1 MGAIRW
7 VETTGSTNTDLLAR
21 CSAGEAAGG
30 DALATFDQRAG
41 RGRAGAEWL
50 TAPGMGLALS
60 IALDASGVD
69 LSNVASLVHPVGLA
83 VRTVITEAGAA
94 GAALAWPN
102 DIVVPHHEV
111 VDGWGR
117 WRKLGGILCERHE
130 SGLII
135 AGIGV
140 NLDYPADRLPV
151 AWATS
156 LRQAAPAWDGGGV
169 ALAERIVAKVS
180 AAGARWQEH
189 GGNLN
194 YLADELAR
202 ASAWRDTA
210 VTARAGEHT
219 LAGTFR
225 GVDNSGAA
233 LIETPGGIERWI
245 SGEIRHVRAA
255 CDDGYTEERDR
266 PR

>member
-1 MGAIRW
+1 MSTIRW
-7 VETTGSTNTDLLAR
+7 VETTGSTSTDLLAR

-41 RGRAGAEWL
+41 RGRAGAEWV

-60 IALDASGVD
+60 VAIDASGVD

-83 VRTVITEAGAA
+83 VRTVIAEAGAA

-102 DIVVPHHEV
+102 DIVVPYPEAV
-111 VDGWGR
+111 EGWGR
-117 WRKLGGILCERHE
+117 WRKLGGILCERHA

-156 LRQAAPAWDGGGV
+156 LRQAAPEWDGDRE
-169 ALAERIVAKVS
+169 ALAERIVAEVCV
-180 AAGARWQEH
+180 ADAHWREH
-189 GGNLN
+189 GGNLS
-194 YLADELAR
+194 YLAEELAR
-202 ASAWRDTA
+202 SSAWRDT
-210 VTARAGEHT
+210 VITARAGAHT
-219 LAGTFR
+219 LGGTFR
-225 GVDNSGAA
+225 GVDDSGAA

-255 CDDGYTEERDR
+255 CDDGYTEECDR